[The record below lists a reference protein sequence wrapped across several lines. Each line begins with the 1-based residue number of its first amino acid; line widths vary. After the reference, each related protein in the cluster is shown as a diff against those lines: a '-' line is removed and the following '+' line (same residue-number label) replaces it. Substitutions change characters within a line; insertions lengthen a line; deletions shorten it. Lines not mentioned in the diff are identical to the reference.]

1 MSSVGIRQLANRT
14 SVTTIVILM
23 SLDLMSLKSRKDEK
37 VSPVGW
43 DQRVTGGILDPVF
56 AQVQEW
62 TSDLSCEK
70 VDGARVARGQ
80 RASCAFI
87 QGS

>member
-23 SLDLMSLKSRKDEK
+23 SLGLMSLKSRKDEK

-62 TSDLSCEK
+62 TGDLSCEK
-70 VDGARVARGQ
+70 VD
-80 RASCAFI
+80 RA
-87 QGS
+87 